1 MEFKVNDIVKVKVID
16 YWFRGIIQSIDGEE
30 ATIKVPTFYG
40 YAPAIIVTDN
50 VNNLKEAK

>member
-1 MEFKVNDIVKVKVID
+1 MNFKVNDIVKVKVFD
-16 YWFRGIIQSIDGEE
+16 YWFRGVIESLNGEE
-30 ATIKVPTFYG
+30 AVVKVPTFYG